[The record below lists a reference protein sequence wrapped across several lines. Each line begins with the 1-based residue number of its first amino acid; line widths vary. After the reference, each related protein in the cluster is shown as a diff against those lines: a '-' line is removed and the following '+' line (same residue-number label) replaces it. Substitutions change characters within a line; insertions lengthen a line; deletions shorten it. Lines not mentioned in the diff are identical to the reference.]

1 MRTKTNEK
9 SVFSRLG
16 IIAILGVVVMF
27 SVTSCNP
34 DEPIEPTYPVDVQ
47 LIYPEGFSTR
57 EGVVVRLEST
67 ITNAVFSAETDAS
80 GLARLNMIAGVYT
93 VSASDSYSVSG
104 TQWILNG
111 NRTGIIITADWI
123 NEEPIE
129 VTLTEAKLSQVVIKE
144 YYFNGCQQDQSGT
157 WQRDPYVI
165 LYNNSD
171 APASLE
177 NVAFGA
183 TLPPNSNST
192 NNDYSGGVL
201 SYAAEN
207 WVPAGYG
214 VFYFANPVTLQPG
227 EQAVV
232 AINQAVNHTN
242 THSNSINLANPNYYV
257 FYDIESGFT
266 HASYHIAPDISIP
279 ESHYLKGIRYP
290 GVSSTAFTMSITS
303 PAFFVFATEGIS
315 VVDYA
320 ADASNLILH
329 GTSAS
334 QVRLKVPTDWVL
346 DGIEV
351 FVQGNSNNLKR
362 LLPAVD
368 NGYIE
373 FPGGSLGYTLY
384 RNVNKTATEA
394 IASNAGKLVYN
405 YAGSVNGTEDPSGI
419 DAEASIRNGARIIY
433 QDTNN
438 AGADF
443 HIRGKQSLRN

>member
-16 IIAILGVVVMF
+16 IIAILGLVVMF
-27 SVTSCNP
+27 SATSCNP

-47 LIYPEGFSTR
+47 LIYPEGFSAR
-57 EGVVVRLEST
+57 EGASVRLENT

-80 GLARLNMIAGVYT
+80 GLAKLNAIAGVYT

-111 NRTGIIITADWI
+111 NRTGITITADWT
-123 NEEPIE
+123 NEEPVE

-144 YYFNGCQQDQSGT
+144 YYFNGCRQDESGT

-165 LYNNSD
+165 LYNNSG

-183 TLPPNSNST
+183 TIVANSNAT
-192 NNDYSGGVL
+192 NNDYVGGEL

-214 VFYFANPVTLQPG
+214 TFYFANPVTLQPG
-227 EQAVV
+227 EQVVV
-232 AINQAVNHTN
+232 AINQAVDHTN
-242 THSNSINLANPNYYV
+242 TYSNSVNLANPNYYV

-266 HASYHIAPDISIP
+266 NTNYHKAPDISIP
-279 ESHYLKGIRYP
+279 ESNYLKAIRYP
-290 GVSSTAFTMSITS
+290 GVSSNAFTMSVTA
-303 PAFFVFATEGIS
+303 PAFFIFATEGIS
-315 VVDYA
+315 VVDFA
-320 ADASNLILH
+320 ADASNLNQYN
-329 GTSAS
+329 GSAT
-334 QVRLKVPTDWVL
+334 QTRLKVPTDWVL
-346 DGIEV
+346 DGVEV
-351 FVQGNSNNLKR
+351 FVEGNANNNKR

-373 FPGGSLGYTLY
+373 FPGGSQGYTIY

-405 YAGSVNGTEDPSGI
+405 YTGAVNGTEDPSGI